1 MTVKEPES
9 TIILI
14 CTTHTHPTHMT
25 PHHIHTQLHHTTHS
39 YAHTPHT
46 CTTLHTPTPHTH
58 THLYHSLI
66 CTHTMLTYH
75 ITYIHTY
82 TAYSYAACTAHHI
95 LNVHSKQIDKELFII
110 ISYLGSVKK
119 TMWNLHIAFLIMA
132 IIKNTSHYLMAM
144 LQGNDYQLLCGM
156 LICIAIMGN
165 CMDSPQKIKKNRS
178 IEGYRYPMHG

>member
-1 MTVKEPES
+1 MHHTHTPHTHDTS
-9 TIILI
+9 PHTHTATPHHTLI
-14 CTTHTHPTHMT
+14 CTHTTHMHHTAHTYTTHTHTPIPLTHMHT
-25 PHHIHTQLHHTTHS
+25 HHAHIPHHIHTHVHHT
-39 YAHTPHT
+39 
-46 CTTLHTPTPHTH
+46 
-58 THLYHSLI
+58 I
-66 CTHTMLTYH
+66 
-75 ITYIHTY
+75 
-82 TAYSYAACTAHHI
+82 YSYAACTAHHI